1 MKKLLLILTTLF
13 ALVASAQNPV
23 VSITTEVANQR
34 NKVGA
39 YNTSWKLGA
48 SGSDQTWTVY
58 AFNNNQNSTSWND
71 ARCGWKTNASVATI
85 STDFAISAAIDK
97 VTIDVTR
104 IKNGTN
110 DKITSLKLLV
120 SATADFAEATEYEAD
135 VTEIPT
141 ATNGKATLTINVT
154 SAVANQYYRLSFDLP
169 KAANNGWLSVKSI
182 SYYGQAEEGATAAP
196 VISLAE
202 NNMVTISAEEGAA
215 IYYTTNGE
223 VPTTSSTQYSAP
235 FEISDVTTVK
245 AIAVLEGKESA
256 VTTKEIK
263 PNVVTSIGKFLE
275 LANNVDDTKINA
287 TLTAI
292 YQCGRN
298 LYLTDGTDYLLAYNG
313 NNVAAVSN
321 LAAENGD
328 VISYISGAYKSQAG
342 LPEIIPSAVGEK
354 STGTAVEPNE
364 YAIEEISSSMLNEYV
379 KISGLN
385 IVAASSDN
393 NYTATDE
400 TGSIVIYNTFNNATN
415 YPEAITQPDGTK
427 NNTVPEGEGFTV
439 YGFVSCFN
447 STLQITPIKFEGGVV
462 MEQAAT
468 PTFDPE
474 SGSELSVGDLIS
486 IDCATEGAKIYYT
499 TNGDTPT
506 AESTEY
512 TAPIEFTE
520 ACTIKAIA
528 VAEGYLDSDVATAT
542 YSLYVEGE
550 KSYTFDFT
558 TYGNV
563 GSLANAELLAPSSS
577 ATTTPIDGVSFNY
590 GPVQLSY
597 YTANH
602 SNKTSP
608 AWFYYNSKAVT
619 ECRVYKANQ
628 FDVFLTQNGYKI
640 TKIEFTQNSGSTTWA
655 ASNVTT
661 NLSEESTSMSG
672 KTWEAPTSGLVN
684 KVTFVPTGSIRFA
697 TMTVSIVEDS
707 NGVMEIEG
715 IGTDNSN
722 APVEYYN
729 IQGIRVNEGNL
740 TPGLYIRRQGTEATK
755 VFINK

>member
-1 MKKLLLILTTLF
+1 MKKLLLLFVALIMGVSSIFAQELIYTLTPEKGTNSGY
-13 ALVASAQNPV
+13 ASNCD
-23 VSITTEVANQR
+23 ITID
-34 NKVGA
+34 GI
-39 YNTSWKLGA
+39 
-48 SGSDQTWTVY
+48 TW
-58 AFNNNQNSTSWND
+58 NLNGNSTMIPWRIGGKS
-71 ARCGWKTNASVATI
+71 I
-85 STDFAISAAIDK
+85 STNTDRTLYSKTPMSRAVDK
-97 VTIDVTR
+97 VLVEFGTI
-104 IKNGTN
+104 N
-110 DKITSLKLLV
+110 ITVNSAKLLV
-120 SATADFAEATEYEAD
+120 ADNADFTNATETAFTATASST
-135 VTEIPT
+135 VEIAIT
-141 ATNGKATLTINVT
+141 APANSFFKFVFNVT
-154 SAVANQYYRLSFDLP
+154 NSSTSTNKYIQFT
-169 KAANNGWLSVKSI
+169 KAEF
-182 SYYGQAEEGATAAP
+182 YGTAEEGATAAP
-196 VISLAE
+196 TITLGE
-202 NNMVTISAEEGAA
+202 NNMVEISQEDGAD
-215 IYYTTNGE
+215 IYYTTDGE
-223 VPTTSSTQYSAP
+223 DPTTSSTQYTAP

-245 AIAVLEGKESA
+245 AIAVLDGVESA
-256 VTTKEIK
+256 VTSKELK
-263 PNVVTSIGKFLE
+263 PNTVTSISKFIELE
-275 LANNVDDTKINA
+275 NTIDDTKINA

-364 YAIEEISSSMLNEYV
+364 YTVEEISSDMLNEYV
-379 KISGLN
+379 KITDLS
-385 IVAASSDN
+385 IVAASSAN

-400 TGSIVIYNTFNNATN
+400 TGSIVIYNTFYNATN
-415 YPEAITQPDGTK
+415 YPEAITLPDGTTG
-427 NNTVPEGEGFTV
+427 NTIPEGEGFTV
-439 YGFVSCFN
+439 YGFVSCYN

-486 IDCATEGAKIYYT
+486 IDCATDGAKIYYT

-563 GSLANAELLAPSSS
+563 GSLANTELLAPSSS
-577 ATTTPIDGVSFNY
+577 VTTTPIDGVSFNY

-608 AWFYYNSKAVT
+608 AWFYYNSKTVT

-722 APVEYYN
+722 APIEYYN